1 MKAPTT
7 LISVITIIYARVF
20 GTLLWPHNTRIV
32 VNS

>member
-20 GTLLWPHNTRIV
+20 GTLLRPHSTPIV